1 MLHFQ
6 IYYSPKPLYIDLI
19 HDFIDT
25 TINNTVK
32 MFPWWRQYP
41 RFHYSLL
48 VKPIRS
54 RSKFLSGHSSFDQ
67 NYTVFRKVVF
77 CYRTADDQY
86 GKNQNFKGSGVSVD
100 IWNFNKSAKLS
111 IRQADRIII
120 GKKLIEPCRKCKLF
134 SIHLF
139 NMFRFSI
146 QIQTV
151 SRH

>member
-41 RFHYSLL
+41 RFHYSFL

-54 RSKFLSGHSSFDQ
+54 KNKNDPVKWWSEL
-67 NYTVFRKVVF
+67 YCFRKVVF
-77 CYRTADDQY
+77 CYRTADNQY
-86 GKNQNFKGSGVSVD
+86 ARNRNFKGIVSVD

-111 IRQADRIII
+111 IRQAVRIII
-120 GKKLIEPCRKCKLF
+120 GKSLIEPCRKWKLF